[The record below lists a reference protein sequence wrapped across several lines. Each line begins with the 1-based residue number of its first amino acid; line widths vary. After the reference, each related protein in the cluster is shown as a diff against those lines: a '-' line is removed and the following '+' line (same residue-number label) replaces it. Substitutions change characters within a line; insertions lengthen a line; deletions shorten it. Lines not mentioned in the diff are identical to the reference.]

1 MVDWFDRF
9 GIQVNDFQTD
19 FVDGLLIAKTIDKIK
34 PGVINWQMFAKPK
47 GERPLNIFQKRTNCT
62 VLVESVRAMG
72 LSNTGIGA
80 SDFTDGNTKMIM
92 GFIRT
97 LMIWEAGLNK
107 SLL

>member
-9 GIQVNDFQTD
+9 GITVNDFQKD

-34 PGVINWQMFAKPK
+34 PGSINWSKMAKPK
-47 GERPLNIFQKRTNCT
+47 GDRPLNIFQKRTNCT
-62 VLVESVRAMG
+62 VLVDQVKSMG
-72 LSNTGIGA
+72 LINTGIGA
-80 SDFTDGNTKMIM
+80 SDITDGNTKMLM

-97 LMIWEAGLNK
+97 IMIWESGLNK